1 MVDPNWGL
9 LQGNNQ
15 FMDNFQ
21 LGVRLGDRV
30 ATTDRARSLDNALAS
45 YAKDPNQQNLSMVI
59 DRDPRMGMQ
68 LQAQQQKSA
77 AEQRRRELIPLAAKG
92 DENALLE
99 LWGADPDVAMKLD
112 DHSKKKAVDGIKYI
126 SGAAFQ
132 IVQLPPEQRP
142 AAWDAY
148 IDQAVGQYPGLA
160 QYKGKY
166 SPEALNS
173 IVSQAGQMPEF
184 QKFQQPRYVPLGE
197 QGAIGLQ
204 YGRPIPGGPTVNPA
218 TQQKAPAAPPPPK
231 EAIEDLRRNPKSAAQ
246 FDEIFGQGAAAK
258 ALGGASSNASGGFS
272 GFKRAIIAQES
283 GGRYGVTNAEGS
295 GAMGVGQIMP
305 ETGAALAKREGLPW
319 RPDLMRGNSAEAR
332 AYQDRLTDAALKEAW
347 QYGGGDPEKAA
358 KYYFAGP
365 NQKGWG
371 SKTRRYGAD
380 ITRRMGAR

>member
-15 FMDNFQ
+15 FMNNFQ
-21 LGVRLGDRV
+21 MGVSLGDRV
-30 ATTDRARSLDNALAS
+30 ATTGRARSLDNALSAF
-45 YAKDPNQQNLSMVI
+45 AKDPSQQNLNVII
-59 DRDPRMGMQ
+59 DRDPRTGIQ
-68 LQAQQQKSA
+68 LQDQQRKSA
-77 AEQRRRELIPLAAKG
+77 AEQRRRELIPLAARG
-92 DENALLE
+92 DENSLLE
-99 LWGADPDVAMKLD
+99 LWGVDPDTAMKLD
-112 DHSKKKAVDGIKYI
+112 DNSKKKAVDGIKYI

-184 QKFQQPRYVPLGE
+184 QKFQQPRYVPVGE
-197 QGAIGLQ
+197 QGLQPLQ
-204 YGRPIPGGPTVNPA
+204 YGKPMAGGPMVNSS
-218 TQQKAPAAPPPPK
+218 TQQKAPAAPATKADYDKLP
-231 EAIEDLRRNPKSAAQ
+231 AGAQ
-246 FDEIFGQGAAAK
+246 YTAPDGSIRTK
-258 ALGGASSNASGGFS
+258 PGGASSNTGGGFS
-272 GFKRAIIAQES
+272 GFKRAIIAQETR
-283 GGRYGVTNAEGS
+283 GRYGVTNAEGS

-305 ETGAALAKREGLPW
+305 KTGAALAKREGLPW
-319 RPDLMRGNSAEAR
+319 RPDLMRGNSEEAR

-371 SKTRRYGAD
+371 SKTRQYGAD
-380 ITRRMGAR
+380 VTRRMGVR